1 MAENALDNGQL
12 DQVAV
17 NEVAQPQAEAEE
29 TETEATQGES
39 QSTGESANSSTDS
52 KTEDVESIDLD
63 KLEAKL
69 TEQETDNKA
78 TDESKDLS
86 NDESQKQALKQKE
99 NKQSR
104 GEARYQQL
112 ANENKNLREQLQAAQ
127 LHMEQDLANEIKIPT
142 PPWRG
147 GSSEKK
153 PSGIEVEPGAEIT
166 QEQYQQHIEQVA
178 QEMAAAQVSAYQLQ
192 VQDRLNRQ
200 QQVIALNDDIN
211 YLKNKYPELDQSNA
225 NYSYELDKLIG
236 QIVENTIAVNPAL
249 VKSMV
254 DGVMQLRQQSLQAG
268 QSRAN
273 AELNQQRS
281 QGALI
286 PSASN
291 TEPVDVNK
299 LSLSQ
304 LEAKLGIVQ

>member
-17 NEVAQPQAEAEE
+17 NEVAQSQAETEE
-29 TETEATQGES
+29 TKTEVTQGES

-78 TDESKDLS
+78 TDELKDLS

-104 GEARYQQL
+104 SEARYQQL

-127 LHMEQDLANEIKIPT
+127 FNREQDLANEIKIPA

-153 PSGIEVEPGAEIT
+153 PSTIEVEPGAEIT

-200 QQVIALNDDIN
+200 QQAIALNDDIN

-249 VKSMV
+249 VKSTV

-268 QSRAN
+268 QSRAS

-291 TEPVDVNK
+291 AEPVDVNK

-304 LEAKLGIVQ
+304 LEEKLGIVQ